1 MIKRFISNVINRFG
15 QLRLF
20 KIKSLKTKLLIGFL
34 AIIIIS
40 ISYSVYNSIALNK
53 IDQKA
58 ENIVDR
64 QLPSLLINEKLQ
76 INISEQISLTR
87 AYVLF
92 GYPAYVDRFNELSKE
107 INALEEEALQVA
119 QTKTMEDLIERRAVL
134 ERYIQKSIMEVYDQ
148 GEEETA
154 KENLI
159 TMNTQADRIIS
170 GYYDIVE
177 DSENVIVEEGKE
189 LLAQSRSTFIIGIII
204 ATIVTILG
212 LIIAL
217 FVANIISNP
226 IKRVSE
232 RMKLIAGGDLSNE
245 PLETNSEDEVG
256 QLVSASNQMN
266 VDLKNLLTEI
276 NKLSHSVLLQSEGLT
291 QAATEVKE
299 GSDQIVST
307 MEEVASGAES
317 QANTTNDLS
326 SSMALFM
333 EKIRAGNLSGE
344 KSYTSS
350 QDLLLL
356 TNEGRE
362 LMNSSIKQMESID
375 QMVMDTVHKVK
386 NLDQHSQDIT
396 KLVSVI
402 NGIADQTNLLAL
414 NATIEAARA
423 GEHGRGFAV
432 VADEVRKL
440 SEQVSLSVNDIT
452 HIVSAIQGETNVV
465 TSSLQNGYQE
475 VEEGTNEI
483 IATGE
488 KFTMIHDSLIHM
500 ADNIQKNSEELESI
514 LENGHVMNQSIEEIA
529 ALFEQAAAGIEETSA
544 NAHQAGQS
552 MDEMAD
558 NSLHLATLTER
569 LNELIARFKLS

>member
-1 MIKRFISNVINRFG
+1 MIKKQLGRFQI
-15 QLRLF
+15 L
-20 KIKSLKTKLLIGFL
+20 KIKSLKAKLLIGFST
-34 AIIIIS
+34 IIIFFIFFG
-40 ISYSVYNSIALNK
+40 IYNSISLNK
-53 IDQKA
+53 IDQRA

-64 QLPSLLINEKLQ
+64 ELPSLLLYEKLQ

-92 GYPAYVDRFNELSKE
+92 GYPAYVDRFNELSQE
-107 INALEEEALQVA
+107 IKALEDEALQVA
-119 QTKTMEDLIERRAVL
+119 DTKEIHDLIDRRAVM
-134 ERYIQKSIMEVYDQ
+134 ERFIQKSIIEVFDGG
-148 GEEETA
+148 GEEAA

-170 GYYDIVE
+170 GYF
-177 DSENVIVEEGKE
+177 NIVEEREAVITKEGQE
-189 LLAQSRSTFIIGIII
+189 LLTQSRSSFIVGIII
-204 ATIVTILG
+204 TIIVTITG
-212 LIIAL
+212 LIVAL
-217 FVANIISNP
+217 FVANLISNP

-232 RMKLIAGGDLSNE
+232 RMKLIASGDLSNE
-245 PLETNSEDEVG
+245 PLETRSKDEIG

-276 NKLSHSVLLQSEGLT
+276 NKLSHAVLLQSEGLT
-291 QAATEVKE
+291 QATTEVKE
-299 GSDQIVST
+299 GSTQIVTT

-333 EKIRAGNLSGE
+333 EKIRAGNQSGE
-344 KSYTSS
+344 KSYTGS
-350 QDLLLL
+350 QDLLVL
-356 TNEGRE
+356 TKEGQE

-375 QMVMDTVHKVK
+375 QIVMNTVHKVK

-396 KLVSVI
+396 KLIGVI
-402 NGIADQTNLLAL
+402 HGIADQTNLLAL

-423 GEHGRGFAV
+423 GEHGKGFAV
-432 VADEVRKL
+432 VAEEVRKL

-452 HIVSAIQGETNVV
+452 HIVSAIQDETNVV

-475 VEEGTNEI
+475 VEQGTNEI

-488 KFTMIHDSLIHM
+488 KFTMIHDSLINM
-500 ADNIQKNSEELESI
+500 AGNIQNNSEELEGI

-558 NSLHLATLTER
+558 NSLQLVTLTER